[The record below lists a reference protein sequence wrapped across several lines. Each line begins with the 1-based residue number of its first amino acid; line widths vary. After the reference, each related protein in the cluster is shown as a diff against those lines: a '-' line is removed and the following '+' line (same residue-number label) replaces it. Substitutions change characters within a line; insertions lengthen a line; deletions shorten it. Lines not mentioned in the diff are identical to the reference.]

1 MAWVAYLTSG
11 MMTNYLEYAPD
22 VTLET
27 LQDMY
32 PDDTFLQVPSGTN
45 PETHY
50 VLDGGVTEKSELS
63 ATWSAETVA
72 ADGTAE
78 IVLSTLL
85 IPCTVYVDGAAVV
98 VEDGSL
104 EFSTE
109 AIGEYKIRVNEA
121 AYLEKEWIINA
132 V

>member
-27 LQDMY
+27 LQNMY
-32 PDDTFLQVPSGTN
+32 PDRTFLQVPSGTN
-45 PETHY
+45 PETQY
-50 VLDGGVTEKSELS
+50 ILDSEVTEKTELS

-78 IVLSTLL
+78 IVLSTLP

-109 AIGEYKIRVNEA
+109 AIGEYKIQVNEA

>member
-27 LQDMY
+27 LQGMY
-32 PDDTFLQVPSGTN
+32 PDRTFLQVPPGTN

-50 VLDGGVTEKSELS
+50 VLDDEVTEKTELS

-78 IVLSTLL
+78 IVLSTLP

-121 AYLEKEWIINA
+121 AYLEKEWTINA

>member
-1 MAWVAYLTSG
+1 MAWFAYLTSG

-27 LQDMY
+27 LQNTY
-32 PDDTFLQVPSGTN
+32 PDRTFLQVPSGTN

-50 VLDGGVTEKSELS
+50 VLDGEVTEKSELS

-78 IVLSTLL
+78 IVLSTLP

>member
-27 LQDMY
+27 LQNMY
-32 PDDTFLQVPSGTN
+32 PDRTFLQVPSGTN

-50 VLDGGVTEKSELS
+50 VLDGEVTEKSELS

-78 IVLSTLL
+78 IVLSTLP

-109 AIGEYKIRVNEA
+109 AIGEYKIRFNEA

>member
-27 LQDMY
+27 LQNMY
-32 PDDTFLQVPSGTN
+32 PDRTFLQVPSGTN

-50 VLDGGVTEKSELS
+50 VLDGEVTKKSELS

-78 IVLSTLL
+78 IVLSTLP

>member
-50 VLDGGVTEKSELS
+50 VLDGEVTEKSELS

-78 IVLSTLL
+78 IVLSTLP

>member
-11 MMTNYLEYAPD
+11 MITSYLEYAPD

-27 LQDMY
+27 LESMY

-50 VLDGGVTEKSELS
+50 VLDGEVTEKSELS

-78 IVLSTLL
+78 IVLSTLP

-109 AIGEYKIRVNEA
+109 AIGEYKIQVNEA
-121 AYLEKEWIINA
+121 AYLEKEWTINA

>member
-1 MAWVAYLTSG
+1 M
-11 MMTNYLEYAPD
+11 
-22 VTLET
+22 
-27 LQDMY
+27 
-32 PDDTFLQVPSGTN
+32 
-45 PETHY
+45 
-50 VLDGGVTEKSELS
+50 
-63 ATWSAETVA
+63 A

-78 IVLSTLL
+78 IVLSTLP

>member
-50 VLDGGVTEKSELS
+50 VLDGEVTEKTELS

-78 IVLSTLL
+78 IVLSTLP

-121 AYLEKEWIINA
+121 AYLEKEWTVNA

>member
-11 MMTNYLEYAPD
+11 MMTTYLEYSPD

-27 LQDMY
+27 LQGMY
-32 PDDTFLQVPSGTN
+32 SDDTFLQVPSGTN

-50 VLDGGVTEKSELS
+50 ILDGEVTEKTELS
-63 ATWSAETVA
+63 ATWSAETVTA
-72 ADGTAE
+72 NGSAE
-78 IVLSTLL
+78 IVLATLP
-85 IPCTVYVDGAAVV
+85 IPCTVYIDGEAVV

-109 AIGEYKIRVNEA
+109 AIGEYGIRVNEA
-121 AYLEKEWIINA
+121 AYLEKEWTINA

>member
-27 LQDMY
+27 LQNMY
-32 PDDTFLQVPSGTN
+32 PDRTFLQVPSGTN
-45 PETHY
+45 PETDY
-50 VLDGGVTEKSELS
+50 VLDGEVTEKSELS

-78 IVLSTLL
+78 IVLSTLP

>member
-45 PETHY
+45 PQTHY
-50 VLDGGVTEKSELS
+50 VLDGEVTEKSELS

-78 IVLSTLL
+78 IVLSTLP

>member
-50 VLDGGVTEKSELS
+50 VLDGEVTEKSELS

-78 IVLSTLL
+78 IVLSTLP

-121 AYLEKEWIINA
+121 AYLEKEWTVNA